1 MSYLIT
7 GGSGCIGSYII
18 RDLLA
23 KNKRVINYDLDTR
36 QEILR
41 HVIAPEALSELTTVV
56 GDITDAAHF
65 ARTVK
70 EHKVQTII
78 HLASLQIPAS
88 NANPPLAER
97 VIVGGLINVLE
108 TARLL
113 DVKKV
118 VWASSV
124 AVFGLPEEYDGRAVT
139 NDAHHRPQSV
149 YGACKSLGEF
159 LLAYYHDNYKVNS
172 VGLRYTAVYGV
183 GRERGLSSFS
193 TEMIRKAAA
202 GEDYEVPFGDDTI
215 DWQYVEDVSRLTL
228 LAADTP
234 ETKTRV
240 FNTGGELRPVREGV
254 AYLQQL
260 APEVRLTLRPG
271 RFGIAWDYD
280 TASLVEE
287 LGFRPEYDMQQGIRK
302 TFNLYRQQSLSPLD
316 WDLNK
321 TTK

>member
-23 KNKRVINYDLDTR
+23 RNSKVVNYDFDTR

-41 HVIAPEALSELTTVV
+41 QVIATKALSQVV
-56 GDITDAAHF
+56 SVTGDITDAAHL

-70 EHKVQTII
+70 EQKVHTII

-97 VIVGGLINVLE
+97 VIVGGLVNVLE
-108 TARLL
+108 VARLL
-113 DVKKV
+113 EVKKI

-124 AVFGLPEEYDGRAVT
+124 AVFGLPEEYDGRSVA

-159 LLAYYHDNYKVNS
+159 LLTYYHDNYRINA

-183 GRERGLSSFS
+183 GREKGLSSFS
-193 TEMIRKAAA
+193 TEMIRKAAV
-202 GEDYEVPFGDDTI
+202 GEDYEVPFGGDTI

-228 LAADTP
+228 LAADAG
-234 ETKTRV
+234 ETKTRI
-240 FNTGGELRPVREGV
+240 FNTGGELRPVIEAV
-254 AYLQQL
+254 AYLQHL
-260 APEVRLTLRPG
+260 APDARLTLRPG
-271 RFGIAWDYD
+271 KFGIAWDYD
-280 TASLVEE
+280 TSPLIDE
-287 LGFRPEYDMQQGIRK
+287 LGFRPEYNMEQGIQK
-302 TFNLYRQQSLSPLD
+302 TFNLYRQQAVPTD
-316 WDLNK
+316 
-321 TTK
+321 TE

>member
-7 GGSGCIGSYII
+7 GGSGCIGSYVI

-23 KNKRVINYDLDTR
+23 KNLKVVNYDFDAR
-36 QEILR
+36 QEIMR
-41 HVIAPEALSELTTVV
+41 QVVAPEALSNLVNVT
-56 GDITDAAHF
+56 GDVADAAHF

-70 EHKVQTII
+70 EHKVHTII

-97 VIVGGLINVLE
+97 VIVGGLVNVLE

-113 DVKKV
+113 EVKKV

-124 AVFGLPEEYDGRAVT
+124 AVFGLPEEYDGRTVA

-159 LLAYYHDNYKVNS
+159 LLSYYHNNYGINA

-228 LAADTP
+228 LAADTG
-234 ETKTRV
+234 ETKTRI
-240 FNTGGELRPVREGV
+240 FNTGGELRPVSEAV
-254 AYLQQL
+254 AYLQRL
-260 APEVRLTLRPG
+260 APDVRLTVRPG
-271 RFGIAWDYD
+271 KFGIAWDYD
-280 TASLVEE
+280 TSPLIDE
-287 LGFRPEYDMQQGIRK
+287 LGFRPEYSMEQGIHR
-302 TFNLYRQQSLSPLD
+302 TFNLYRQQSVTSVIG
-316 WDLNK
+316 
-321 TTK
+321 